1 MKRTTVM
8 AVFALVLASIISPTS
23 PAYCGPSIF
32 AGTAIGTEVEE
43 PEFPP
48 TVWVG
53 ITALCRGEE
62 IASLSTDTPIS
73 FWGVKSPLVCY
84 TFSIRTNIPRVE
96 QVGLNNI
103 WAPYGEDII
112 LPSMELQRGA
122 NYLEVSL
129 KGDFKVERI
138 TLLFFRISNRKK
150 GVISTHLTMY
160 LTEVG
165 EDPSEIIEFFQSRG
179 WVYHYT
185 HTPLQIVRGSIRFI
199 WGGRE
204 VEGKIKERKGE
215 KIKIRIDGVEG
226 KVLVKWIESGGW
238 RWQKV
243 VDVNP
248 PLELELKTPEWGRLE
263 ITSLVS
269 GESKAIEVEG
279 W

>member
-1 MKRTTVM
+1 MKKYNLLFIFV
-8 AVFALVLASIISPTS
+8 LVTIPVVRAHCAPGVGVWGGIV
-23 PAYCGPSIF
+23 
-32 AGTAIGTEVEE
+32 GTEIEE
-43 PEFPP
+43 PKIPP
-48 TVWVG
+48 TLWVG
-53 ITALCRGEE
+53 ITALYRGE
-62 IASLSTDTPIS
+62 ALVSLSTDTPIS
-73 FWGVKSPLVCY
+73 IWGVRHPSVYYIFDIK
-84 TFSIRTNIPRVE
+84 TNLPHVREVE
-96 QVGLNNI
+96 VNGVSS
-103 WAPYGEDII
+103 PYGEEII
-112 LPSMELQRGA
+112 IPSMELKRGA